1 MKDSREEKNKI
12 DRDTLYISEKI
23 RKKSLSLS
31 VKDGCAT
38 GVAQNLGDEYMTPYA
53 LILNAQPIH
62 IGILHSITG
71 LLSPLGQYIGSK
83 LMKRF
88 SRKKIVINFAL
99 MQGLMWIP
107 IVLLAILMYF
117 DIARAYLPWLLILFY
132 TAIVIVGSVKYPA
145 WFSWIGDLV
154 PEKHRGKYF
163 SLRNKLIGIVGLIA
177 ALIASFVLDFAKEAG
192 MVLIGFSIL
201 FIGAGA
207 ARMFS
212 TYFLKKEYAPKLK
225 LNDGDYFSFKDF
237 IKKMDNFGR
246 FAIYLGLFNLSI
258 MMASPFFTV
267 YMLEELKFSYITFM
281 IVSLSST
288 AVYLLALPWVG
299 SFGDKYG
306 NKKLLVISNFLFVLG
321 PIAWIFLKDPIML
334 IAIPQIIAGIA
345 NAAFVIS
352 STNFIY
358 DSVSQKH
365 RALCLTYSNIFAGVG
380 IFIGSIAGGLILNY
394 YHPTSINPYLFLFGV
409 AAVIRLLVAIIY
421 LPKIK
426 EANNVK
432 SIPLPSFEINHPIR
446 AAYANFVWLKQILR

>member
-1 MKDSREEKNKI
+1 MKKSRGKRDFLDEGLQDIPEKV
-12 DRDTLYISEKI
+12 

-38 GVAQNLGDEYMTPYA
+38 GVAQNIGDEYVTPYA

-62 IGILHSITG
+62 VGILHSVTG
-71 LLSPLGQYIGSK
+71 LLAPLGQYIGSK

-107 IVLLAILMYF
+107 IIILAILMYL
-117 DIARAYLPWLLILFY
+117 DIARVYLPWLLILFY
-132 TAIVIVGSVKYPA
+132 TITVVVGSIKYPA

-154 PEKHRGKYF
+154 SEKHRGKYF
-163 SLRNKLIGIVGLIA
+163 GLRNKLIGIVGLIV

-192 MVLIGFSIL
+192 MVLVGFSIL

-212 TYFLKKEYAPKLK
+212 THFLKKEYAPKLK
-225 LNDGDYFSFKDF
+225 LREDDYFSFKDF

-246 FAIYLGLFNLSI
+246 FSVYLGLFNFAI
-258 MMASPFFTV
+258 MIASPFFAV

-288 AVYLLALPWVG
+288 AVYLLALPWAG

-306 NKKLLVISNFLFVLG
+306 NKKLLGISNFLFVLG
-321 PIAWIFLKDPIML
+321 PIAWIFLKDPVML
-334 IAIPQIIAGIA
+334 IAIPQIISGIA

-352 STNFIY
+352 STNFVY
-358 DSVSQKH
+358 DSTSQKH
-365 RALCLTYSNIFAGVG
+365 RALCLTYSNIFGGIG
-380 IFIGSIAGGLILNY
+380 IFIGSITGGLILNY
-394 YHPTSINPYLFLFGV
+394 YHPSSINPYLFLFGV
-409 AAVIRLLVAIIY
+409 AAIIRLLVVVFY
-421 LPKIK
+421 FPKIK
-426 EANNVK
+426 EVNNVRG
-432 SIPLPSFEINHPIR
+432 LC
-446 AAYANFVWLKQILR
+446 